1 MKSHV
6 GVQAARDMTPAMAS
20 WTLRRTL
27 LSSAVLAALA
37 TMGAAQAQD
46 AAPAPAAA
54 ASAPAA
60 SPKPAVEKLEAVIV
74 TGTARSEG
82 LKKLDAS
89 FSITT
94 ASDEQIKDAAPSSAA
109 DLLKIVPGVSVETTG
124 GQTGNNIE
132 VRGFA
137 ATGDAPWTSFQ
148 LNGATIFAMPT
159 LSFFEGSTLF
169 RLDDTIDRVEVL
181 RGGPSPIFADG
192 NPGATVNF
200 IMKKGGN
207 VPEGGL
213 RVTAGTGDLKRVD
226 GYYAGKISDGWYGS
240 FGGFFR
246 TSQGIR
252 DTQFPSDR
260 GGQFSA
266 MLTRKLDDG
275 ELSIYGR
282 WLEDKNTF
290 FLPIPVIASDGGH
303 SLASFPGFPA
313 QTATFLGNELRQIEF
328 ESAPGTPPGTT
339 KIDMAD
345 GRGVDM
351 HLYGANLD
359 KKLGDWT
366 ISNKTNT
373 MAGTVPTYAFFTGA
387 NPSTLD
393 EFIAANLNGS
403 TGGSGR
409 YVNNGGG
416 VVPGS
421 TQVISAGAWAVVKKL
436 QSFTNDFRIS
446 RDLSQDNTLT
456 LGAYFSDYS
465 SADVWSLGNNF
476 LFTLDPHGGRL
487 VDVTLNG
494 NPSGTDAV
502 LSRNGQLSGAF
513 FNLNAHYNGQNT
525 AVLVADEWRPSEAL
539 RFDGGVRYERQR
551 VNGTISNASG
561 VDLDGN
567 PNTLYNNGVSVVNG
581 TVNTISQTDHHA
593 SWTAGAN
600 YYLRPDVSVFGRV
613 NSGFQFP
620 QFDSLRSGQ
629 TQTTLI
635 KQYELGLKTN
645 TKLYSAFLTGFYNTF
660 SGLSFQQILASGV
673 TVNSIGGSDAKGIEA
688 EVSVRPLAGLEL
700 SLSGDYLDAKYKDF
714 GANTGNRVQRQPKLQ
729 FRFTPSYRFNTE
741 LGTFKVFATFTHI
754 GERFNDVQNL
764 QILPKFNTLDA
775 GLVAHLGNGIDVRL
789 TGRNLT
795 NTIGITEGNT
805 RITTSGVGANGVFL
819 GRPIFGRSGEIS
831 VGFNF

>member
-1 MKSHV
+1 MKNVQGELGV
-6 GVQAARDMTPAMAS
+6 GRS
-20 WTLRRTL
+20 L

-37 TMGAAQAQD
+37 TMAQAQT
-46 AAPAPAAA
+46 AAPAPAASA
-54 ASAPAA
+54 ASAPTRN
-60 SPKPAVEKLEAVIV
+60 VEKLEAVII

-94 ASDEQIKDAAPSSAA
+94 ANEEQIKDAAPSSAA

-169 RLDDTIDRVEVL
+169 RLDDTIERVEVL

-213 RVTAGTGDLKRVD
+213 RVTVGTGDLRRVD
-226 GYYAGKISDGWYGS
+226 GFWNGKISDGWYGS
-240 FGGFFR
+240 FGGFYR
-246 TSQGIR
+246 TNQGVR
-252 DTQFPSDR
+252 DTQYPSDR

-266 MLTRKLDDG
+266 MLTRKLDEG
-275 ELSIYGR
+275 ELSLYGR
-282 WLEDKNTF
+282 WLNDKNTF
-290 FLPIPVIASDGGH
+290 FLPIPLASGDNGH
-303 SLASFPGFPA
+303 SVSSFPGFPA
-313 QTATFLGNELRQIEF
+313 QTATFLGNELRQIRF
-328 ESAPGTPPGTT
+328 ESTPGNPPGTT
-339 KIDMAD
+339 GIDMAD

-351 HLYGANLD
+351 HLYGVNLD
-359 KKLGDWT
+359 KKLGAWT
-366 ISNKTNT
+366 ISNKTNY
-373 MAGTVPTYAFFTGA
+373 MSGTVPTYAFFTGA

-393 EFIAANLNGS
+393 QFIAANLNGS
-403 TGGSGR
+403 TGGTGHF
-409 YVNNGGG
+409 VNNGGG

-421 TQVISAGAWAVVKKL
+421 TQVISAGAWAVTKQL

-446 RDLSQDNTLT
+446 RDLTKDNTLT
-456 LGAYFSDYS
+456 AGVYLSDYS
-465 SADVWSLGNNF
+465 STDVWSLGNNF

-487 VDVTLNG
+487 VDVTLTG
-494 NPSGTDAV
+494 NPNGPDAI

-513 FNLNAHYNGQNT
+513 FNLNAHYNGQNA
-525 AVLVADEWRPSEAL
+525 AVFLADEWRPNEKL
-539 RFDGGVRYERQR
+539 RVDGGVRWERQR
-551 VNGTISNASG
+551 VNGSISNASA

-593 SWTAGAN
+593 SWTAGVN
-600 YYLRPDVSVFGRV
+600 YYLLPDVSVFGRV

-629 TQTTLI
+629 TQTTII

-645 TKLYSAFLTGFYNTF
+645 TKLYSAFLTAFYNTF
-660 SGLSFQQILASGV
+660 SGLSFQQILANGN
-673 TVNSIGGSDAKGIEA
+673 TINSIGGSDAKGLEA
-688 EVSVRPLAGLEL
+688 EISVRPLAGLEL
-700 SLSGDYLDAKYKDF
+700 TLSGDYLDAKYKDF

-729 FRFTPSYRFNTE
+729 FRFTPSYRFDTPM
-741 LGTFKVFATFTHI
+741 GTFKVFATYTHI

-775 GLVAHLGNGIDVRL
+775 GLVAHLENGIDVRL

-795 NTIGITEGNT
+795 NAIGITEGNT
-805 RITTSGVGANGVFL
+805 RVTTTGISNGVFL
-819 GRPIFGRSGEIS
+819 GRPIFGRSAELS

>member
-1 MKSHV
+1 MKSKYS
-6 GVQAARDMTPAMAS
+6 AASGRATGRVVRLSLM
-20 WTLRRTL
+20 
-27 LSSAVLAALA
+27 SSAVLAALA
-37 TMGAAQAQD
+37 SMSAQAQD

-54 ASAPAA
+54 ASAPA
-60 SPKPAVEKLEAVIV
+60 PKAPVEKLEAVIV

-94 ASDEQIKDAAPSSAA
+94 AGEEQIKDAAPASAA

-148 LNGATIFAMPT
+148 LNGATIYAVPT
-159 LSFFEGSTLF
+159 LSFFEGSSLF
-169 RLDDTIDRVEVL
+169 RLDDTIERVEVL

-213 RVTAGTGDLKRVD
+213 RVTTGTGDLRRVD
-226 GYYAGKISDGWYGS
+226 TYYAGKISDGWYGS
-240 FGGFFR
+240 FGGFYR
-246 TSQGIR
+246 TTQGVR

-266 MLTRKLDDG
+266 MLTRKLEDNG

-282 WLEDKNTF
+282 VLNDKNTF
-290 FLPIPVIASDGGH
+290 FLPIPLLTSNGGH
-303 SLASFPGFPA
+303 TLDSYPGFPA
-313 QTATFLGNELRQIEF
+313 QTATFIGNELRQVAF
-328 ESAPGTPPGTT
+328 ESTPGTPPGKT

-345 GRGVDM
+345 GRGVQM
-351 HLYGANLD
+351 QLYGVNLD

-366 ISNKTNT
+366 IANKSNT
-373 MAGTVPTYAFFTGA
+373 MSGTVPTYAWFTGA

-403 TGGSGR
+403 TGGSGT

-416 VVPGS
+416 AVAGT
-421 TQVISAGAWAVVKKL
+421 TQVLPVSAWAVVKKL

-446 RDLSQDNTLT
+446 RDLNERNTLT

-465 SADVWSLGNNF
+465 SQDDWSLGNTF
-476 LFTLDPHGGRL
+476 LTTLQQNGRL
-487 VDVTLNG
+487 VDVTLTG
-494 NPSGTDAV
+494 NPAGDKV
-502 LSRNGQLSGAF
+502 LTKNGQLSGAF
-513 FNLNAHYNGQNT
+513 FNLNANYNGQNM
-525 AVLVADEWRPSEAL
+525 ALFAADEWKASEKL
-539 RFDGGVRYERQR
+539 RVDGGVRYERQR
-551 VNGTISNASG
+551 INGTISNASG

-581 TVNTISQTDHHA
+581 TANTVSQTDHHV

-600 YYLRPDVSVFGRV
+600 YYLTPDISAFGRL

-620 QFDSLRSGQ
+620 SFDGLRNGQ
-629 TQTTLI
+629 KQTTTV
-635 KQYELGLKTN
+635 KQYEVGVKTS
-645 TKLYSAFLTGFYNTF
+645 TKLYSLYLTGFYNDF
-660 SGLSFQQILASGV
+660 SGLSFQQITTTGIITNVA
-673 TVNSIGGSDAKGIEA
+673 GSKAKGIEL
-688 EVSVRPLAGLEL
+688 EGSVRPLPGLEL
-700 SLSGDYLDAKYKDF
+700 TATGDYLDAKYADF
-714 GANTGNRVQRQPKLQ
+714 AVGPGDDRTGNRVIRQPKMQ
-729 FRFTPSYRFNTE
+729 FRFTPSYKFNTE
-741 LGTFKVFATFTHI
+741 LGTFKAFATFSYI
-754 GERFNDVQNL
+754 GERFNDTQNL
-764 QILPKFNTLDA
+764 QILPKYHTLDA
-775 GLVAHLGNGIDVRL
+775 GFVAHLANGIDVRL
-789 TGRNLT
+789 TGTNLT
-795 NTIGITEGNT
+795 NSIGITEGNT
-805 RITTSGVGANGVFL
+805 RVTTAGVSNGVFL
-819 GRPIFGRSGEIS
+819 GRPIFGRAAELS